1 MTSVVAVFAALPTLI
16 GLGLALGMNPVLYG
30 STADTLARGVNVTSR
45 LTALSA
51 GMMTGATVL
60 VVVVH
65 GFNPANLVARVQH
78 RADAVVEDRII
89 DLVVGIVLLVVAGA
103 FAVWSR
109 SAPRAPAGPEP
120 APADGDEAGESKSRT
135 GLYVLGATST
145 VVGFTTL
152 PIAYLT
158 GRTVES
164 ASGDVVFRAVLYAV
178 FLAALVAPF
187 VLLAWVWSRFPATTQ
202 KVTALYDRA
211 LAWDSGVVASAVM
224 MVIGVLSLVLAAIG
238 FR

>member
-51 GMMTGATVL
+51 GMATAL

-164 ASGDVVFRAVLYAV
+164 ASGDVVFRPVLYAV

-211 LAWDSGVVASAVM
+211 LAWDSRVVASAVM
-224 MVIGVLSLVLAAIG
+224 TVIGVLSLVLAAIG

>member
-1 MTSVVAVFAALPTLI
+1 M
-16 GLGLALGMNPVLYG
+16 
-30 STADTLARGVNVTSR
+30 
-45 LTALSA
+45 
-51 GMMTGATVL
+51 
-60 VVVVH
+60 
-65 GFNPANLVARVQH
+65 
-78 RADAVVEDRII
+78 
-89 DLVVGIVLLVVAGA
+89 
-103 FAVWSR
+103 
-109 SAPRAPAGPEP
+109 
-120 APADGDEAGESKSRT
+120 
-135 GLYVLGATST
+135 
-145 VVGFTTL
+145 GFTTL

-211 LAWDSGVVASAVM
+211 LAWDSRVVASAVM
-224 MVIGVLSLVLAAIG
+224 TVIGVLSLVLAAIG